1 MDTPDDNAYAASV
14 MSRRRLL
21 GLMATGVA
29 AGSAGL
35 LLPTTSADAVTLTT
49 YPGVDGQPTY
59 YEPNCA
65 SVQDADSVPGCAKT
79 SFQYN
84 PTFHDQLGTW
94 LEFWY
99 LNTPSSYLKPFRVY
113 SYGCYVNKPDDA
125 HQFGRGFDLA
135 RIFVTE
141 NGSLRRTF
149 TGRYDQWSTWG
160 TDAKATARRH
170 YWATAASAHYYFR
183 DVLTYLWNAEH
194 HNHIHIDNTV
204 TGTTSSFD
212 TGSTAQTQHV
222 QACLNY
228 VWGKS
233 VTIDGD
239 WGPETQSNS
248 TSVLRR
254 IGQASGTLT
263 TKANWLAFN
272 KATLRKGYGVEAY

>member
-1 MDTPDDNAYAASV
+1 METTENANAERPAGI
-14 MSRRRLL
+14 SRRRLM
-21 GLMATGVA
+21 GLVGTGLAVTSA
-29 AGSAGL
+29 GVLLPAGSAE
-35 LLPTTSADAVTLTT
+35 AVTLTT
-49 YPGVDGQPTY
+49 YPGVDGEPTY
-59 YEPNCA
+59 YEPNG
-65 SVQDADSVPGCAKT
+65 DRT

-94 LEFWY
+94 LNFWY
-99 LNTPSSYLKPFRVY
+99 LNTPGNYQRPFHIY
-113 SYGCYVNKPDDA
+113 SYGVYVNKPDDA

-135 RIFVTE
+135 RIFVTD
-141 NGSLRRTF
+141 GQVLDRKF
-149 TGRYDQWSTWG
+149 TARHDIWSGWA
-160 TDAKATARRH
+160 DADRILARRH

-194 HNHIHIDNTV
+194 DNHIHIDNTV

-212 TGSTAQTQHV
+212 TGSRAQTQHV

-233 VTIDGD
+233 VSIDGS

-263 TKANWLAFN
+263 TKSNWLAFN
-272 KATLRKGYGVEAY
+272 KATLRKGYGVQAY